1 MKSGSLGEESIGRYW
16 SSSSSVNSLNYHNSA
31 SNLFLSSSSVTASKD
46 IDAPRAHG
54 YSVRCFK
61 NDYVAPKTNDVT
73 FEPENGSGATTVQV
87 EDGETTTALNP
98 EPTKD
103 GYAFLGWYLS

>member
-1 MKSGSLGEESIGRYW
+1 M
-16 SSSSSVNSLNYHNSA
+16 V
-31 SNLFLSSSSVTASKD
+31 
-46 IDAPRAHG
+46 
-54 YSVRCFK
+54 
-61 NDYVAPKTNDVT
+61 PKTNDVT